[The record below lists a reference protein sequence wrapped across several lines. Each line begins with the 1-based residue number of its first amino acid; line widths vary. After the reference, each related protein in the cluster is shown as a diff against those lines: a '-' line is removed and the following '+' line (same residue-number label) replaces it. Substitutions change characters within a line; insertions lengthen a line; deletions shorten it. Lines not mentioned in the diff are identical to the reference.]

1 MTPDRAWVVP
11 GRRRKRSERFAIS
24 SPAGV
29 TNRPPDAPSVAEDPT
44 AVPHT
49 NAPPAVGGAPRLKG
63 PTVPTRPAAQQT
75 DARNHLHDVDSAA
88 DYLRCGRRL
97 IYRLVAERKVK
108 FTYAGRS
115 LRFWQSDLDAYLDA
129 RAVEPLGAA
138 DLRR

>member
-1 MTPDRAWVVP
+1 MP
-11 GRRRKRSERFAIS
+11 K
-24 SPAGV
+24 
-29 TNRPPDAPSVAEDPT
+29 
-44 AVPHT
+44 
-49 NAPPAVGGAPRLKG
+49 PPAPHHA
-63 PTVPTRPAAQQT
+63 

-115 LRFWQSDLDAYLDA
+115 LRFWQTDLDAYLDA

-138 DLRR
+138 DHRR